1 MTHAAPRYPLY
12 PRFYDWPVVPVK
24 WMAPESLADHV
35 YTSKSDVWSFGVL
48 LWELV
53 TLGASPYPGVD
64 VHNLYN
70 LLKTG
75 YRMERP
81 LNCSQQL

>member
-1 MTHAAPRYPLY
+1 MDIQILIKIIVNLFDIFA
-12 PRFYDWPVVPVK
+12 VPVK

-35 YTSKSDVWSFGVL
+35 YTSKSDVWSFGIL

-64 VHNLYN
+64 VHNLYS
-70 LLKTG
+70 LLKAG

-81 LNCSQQL
+81 TNCSLQL